1 VNHGP
6 DIAVLAVVS
15 ACVLAWSL
23 VSARLER
30 WDVSAPIAFVV
41 LGVVVT
47 HGPTAMVHLQLGS
60 TAIRSLAEL
69 TLALVL
75 FADASR
81 VNVRQL
87 RASAALPTRLLSIGL
102 PLTIVAGAIVAE
114 LLFGGNGFWVAAA
127 IGAIVAPTDAALG
140 ASVMQDQRVPAGVR
154 RLINVESGL
163 NDGIVTPFVNLFL
176 AAAATTESVQGA
188 KSVASAVIELV
199 GGAALGL
206 GVGVAGAVLIAL
218 ARRHHWSSPTFRPL
232 AILAV
237 ALFAY
242 SASLVAGTNG
252 FVAAFVGGM
261 AFGTADHHDDEAAL
275 GFTEEAG
282 LLLSVLVWFGFGAVM
297 LVPGLE
303 DAGWRDAL
311 FAVLALTVLRM
322 GPVALAL
329 AGTGLDRATVA
340 FVGWFGPRGLASVVF
355 GLIAVDSLAP
365 KEARAVLAVVTI
377 TVALSVLLH
386 GVSAS
391 PLASRY
397 GAYANRLGSNSSLFD
412 DAAPVATRSL
422 RSPRTPFGG
431 PRGGRRG
438 TGGPPGVGA
447 TE

>member
-1 VNHGP
+1 VSHGL

-15 ACVLAWSL
+15 SCVLAWSL

-60 TAIRSLAEL
+60 TGIRSLAEL

-81 VNVRQL
+81 VNVRRL
-87 RASAALPTRLLSIGL
+87 RASAALPTRLLAIGL
-102 PLTIVAGAIVAE
+102 PLTIVAGALAAE
-114 LLFGGNGFWVAAA
+114 LLFGSSGFWVAAA

-140 ASVMQDQRVPAGVR
+140 ASVMQDERVPAAVR

-176 AAAATTESVQGA
+176 AAAATTEAVRGA
-188 KSVASAVIELV
+188 TSVASAVLELV

-206 GVGVAGAVLIAL
+206 GVGVVGAVLL
-218 ARRHHWSSPTFRPL
+218 AVCRRRGWSSPAFRPL
-232 AILAV
+232 AILAL

-261 AFGTADHHDDEAAL
+261 AFGTADHHNDETAL
-275 GFTEEAG
+275 EFTEEVS

-329 AGTGLDRATVA
+329 TGTGLDRATIA

-365 KEARAVLAVVTI
+365 EESRAVLAVVTV

-386 GVSAS
+386 GISAS
-391 PLASRY
+391 PLAARY
-397 GAYANRLGSNSSLFD
+397 GAYADRLDQKGVLFD
-412 DAAPVATRSL
+412 DVPPVATRSL
-422 RSPRTPFGG
+422 RSRRASLGG
-431 PRGGRRG
+431 GGGRRG
-438 TGGPPGVGA
+438 PGGAHGVA
-447 TE
+447 SE